1 MRPVR
6 AVAATTHSWSPR
18 IPAHSAPP
26 LQGRAAEPLGD
37 ESLRYA
43 RLSLLQHEVE
53 VEAEDMDKNGTV
65 LGEEEGGGQR
75 RAGNW

>member
-1 MRPVR
+1 MLSAHAS
-6 AVAATTHSWSPR
+6 AVLT
-18 IPAHSAPP
+18 P
-26 LQGRAAEPLGD
+26 LPQGRAAEPLGD

-65 LGEEEGGGQR
+65 LGEAGGGG
-75 RAGNW
+75 AGAGYVV